1 MPSNPQ
7 SEAKLLLQSERSGN
21 EILVS
26 LYYDTGKC
34 IDADILPQL
43 FTKFATKSYTGT
55 GLGLFISKNIVEA
68 HDGKIWAENH
78 ADDKGAFKSLRNYY
92 CV

>member
-21 EILVS
+21 EDPCES
-26 LYYDTGKC
+26 KGTGKC

-43 FTKFATKSYTGT
+43 FTKFATNSYTDT

-68 HDGKIWAENH
+68 HDGKIGLKIMLIIKARS
-78 ADDKGAFKSLRNYY
+78 KSLINYY
-92 CV
+92 